1 MMSSLKEKPVNAR
14 LVEILGLASNGG
26 LVMIIQVSWVVF
38 YFYMSFNVTPE
49 FGTLFNN
56 LV

>member
-1 MMSSLKEKPVNAR
+1 MSSLKEKPVNAR